1 MSQKR
6 LVSIMVMMAFFIA
19 FVLPVYADELEEQQ
33 RQLQEVSRKLNQNE
47 QMLKQKK
54 QEEQSLMG
62 QIRKIEQNI
71 SDAEKE
77 LNSLSERIA
86 ILEDSIAKVEEE
98 IEEAEEELAKKND
111 LLSERLEYIYKQGE
125 VTYLEVLLSATD
137 IKDFLTRYDM
147 LNMIVEQ
154 DIELIESINREK
166 NDLQMRKSDLEVKQ
180 KELEQVRASQE
191 EAKQL
196 LDTQKDAK
204 QKILATVSQERKA
217 YEAAV
222 AELEKASAQIE
233 AMIRQLQSG
242 GTAVGTGVLTWP
254 TPGFKTITS
263 PYGMRWHPI
272 LQERRMHTGVD
283 IGAPMSA
290 SIVAADS
297 GTVIFAGWM
306 SANGNTTVIDHGGG
320 ISTVYAHQSKFL
332 VKKGDVVVKGQ
343 EIGKVG
349 STGWSTGPHLHF
361 EVRVNGTHTNPLS
374 YVK

>member
-1 MSQKR
+1 
-6 LVSIMVMMAFFIA
+6 MMALFITC
-19 FVLPVYADELEEQQ
+19 VLPVYADELEEHQ
-33 RQLQEVSRKLNQNE
+33 RQLQDVSRKINQNE
-47 QMLKQKK
+47 QLLKQKK
-54 QEEQSLMG
+54 QEEQSIMG
-62 QIRKIEQNI
+62 QIRTIEQNI
-71 SDAEKE
+71 ANTEKE

-86 ILEDSIAKVEEE
+86 ILKDSIAKVEEE
-98 IEEAEEELAKKND
+98 IAEAEKELAKKND

-125 VTYLEVLLSATD
+125 VSYLEVLLSATD

-166 NDLQMRKSDLEVKQ
+166 NDLKMRKSDLEVKR
-180 KELEQVRASQE
+180 KELEQIQSNQE
-191 EAKQL
+191 SAKKL
-196 LDTQKDAK
+196 LDSQKEQK
-204 QKILATVSQERKA
+204 QKILADVSKERKA
-217 YEAAV
+217 YEAAI
-222 AELEKASAQIE
+222 AELEKASAQLE

-361 EVRVNGTHTNPLS
+361 EVRVNGNHTNPMS
-374 YVK
+374 YIK